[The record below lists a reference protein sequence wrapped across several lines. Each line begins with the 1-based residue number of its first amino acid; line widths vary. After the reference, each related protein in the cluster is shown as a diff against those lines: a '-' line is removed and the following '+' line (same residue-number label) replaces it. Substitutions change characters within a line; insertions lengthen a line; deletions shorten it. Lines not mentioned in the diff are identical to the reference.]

1 MGDQYEKIC
10 LETSVTNMTSMGDK
24 YDWHIWENKRTYDRT
39 GPVGSTPR
47 KGSCQLDKSDLSPEV
62 WNIRHRQHD
71 VNVDADV
78 YVGIDVHITISV
90 VVNNV
95 GDDISQIGHRDVY
108 EMFTF
113 QVQQHQL
120 EQWE

>member
-1 MGDQYEKIC
+1 
-10 LETSVTNMTSMGDK
+10 MTSMGDK
-24 YDWHIWENKRTYDRT
+24 YDKYDWHIWEYKRTYDRT
-39 GPVGSTPR
+39 GLVGSTPR
-47 KGSCQLDKSDLSPEV
+47 KGSSQLDKSDLSPEV
-62 WNIRHRQHD
+62 WNIRHRQPQHNM
-71 VNVDADV
+71 NVDADV

-90 VVNNV
+90 LVNNV
-95 GDDISQIGHRDVY
+95 GDDISQIGHRDVH

>member
-1 MGDQYEKIC
+1 
-10 LETSVTNMTSMGDK
+10 MTSMGDK
-24 YDWHIWENKRTYDRT
+24 YDKYDWHIWEYKRTYDRT

-47 KGSCQLDKSDLSPEV
+47 KGSSQLDKSDLSPEV

-71 VNVDADV
+71 VNVNADV

-90 VVNNV
+90 LVNNV
-95 GDDISQIGHRDVY
+95 GDDISQIGHRDVH